1 MHSRLNL
8 NILLAVALV
17 VGNQVC
23 AEPVPS
29 VAAAP
34 SQELAEPQVNSNPN
48 GSQPMQGNVEQ
59 KSNPA
64 DPLVGGAEQ
73 KVMPVA
79 PIQGGVEQ
87 KVMPIPPLQGGVEQ
101 KVAAPVLQP
110 GVAKFGSDPLRGA
123 VDQSCRAPLQGGVD
137 QSARQPLQGAVQDSQ
152 RNPLQGRVNDQGV
165 SLGARTPSFSA
176 VMRIIQIKK
185 TDAVPVVKPPPI
197 TEDEIQKARHR
208 DDANFSKI
216 PARAEE
222 VTQSRP
228 VRGDTAGGPPREA
241 LTGGRPQRTALSVP
255 QRSEPGAPS
264 TRALLSVDAPPIRP
278 EEGGWLTP
286 PSRLPLDNQAPSS
299 RVELNPAINLSRP
312 AVGANIRPG
321 QDDSRILQ
329 PPSGNNL
336 ALTAQPANPDGFQ
349 EKVKKKKRD
358 KKTDLV
364 AKPNAAAQAVP
375 ELAASADEMLLWD
388 RWYQHVNDLVCVALR
403 TTLPRHGNPAGTNRV
418 HITVWAD
425 HRIEPRLVESNN
437 PNFDQAILEAYKSL
451 NGSAE
456 LEFPKGTHRKQN
468 DYETAHIQ
476 EIPAATAAFDSRTVR
491 GDLETLVK

>member
-185 TDAVPVVKPPPI
+185 
-197 TEDEIQKARHR
+197 RM
-208 DDANFSKI
+208 
-216 PARAEE
+216 
-222 VTQSRP
+222 
-228 VRGDTAGGPPREA
+228 
-241 LTGGRPQRTALSVP
+241 LC
-255 QRSEPGAPS
+255 
-264 TRALLSVDAPPIRP
+264 
-278 EEGGWLTP
+278 
-286 PSRLPLDNQAPSS
+286 RL
-299 RVELNPAINLSRP
+299 
-312 AVGANIRPG
+312 
-321 QDDSRILQ
+321 
-329 PPSGNNL
+329 
-336 ALTAQPANPDGFQ
+336 
-349 EKVKKKKRD
+349 
-358 KKTDLV
+358 
-364 AKPNAAAQAVP
+364 
-375 ELAASADEMLLWD
+375 
-388 RWYQHVNDLVCVALR
+388 
-403 TTLPRHGNPAGTNRV
+403 
-418 HITVWAD
+418 
-425 HRIEPRLVESNN
+425 
-437 PNFDQAILEAYKSL
+437 
-451 NGSAE
+451 
-456 LEFPKGTHRKQN
+456 
-468 DYETAHIQ
+468 
-476 EIPAATAAFDSRTVR
+476 
-491 GDLETLVK
+491 